1 MSSSNCPSPLP
12 TVTKLQVDSVT
23 FPPSVIS
30 PASSNPLFLGGAGV
44 RGLDI
49 QGKFVIFTVIGVY
62 LDPVSVPSLSVKWK
76 GKTTE
81 ELTESVPFFREI
93 VTVTMKLPLTGQQYS
108 EKVTENCVAI
118 WKSLGIYTDSEA
130 KAVERFLEVFKDET
144 FPPGAS
150 ILFALASKGSL
161 AVAFSKD
168 DDSIP
173 ETGKAVIEN
182 KLLAEAVLESI
193 IGKNGVSPGARLSVA
208 ERLAQLM
215 NSDKVEED
223 ATKTDQEEANNL
235 PLGDKLA
242 KEN

>member
-1 MSSSNCPSPLP
+1 MSSSHCPTPLP
-12 TVTKLQVDSVT
+12 SVTKLQVDSVT

-49 QGKFVIFTVIGVY
+49 HGKFVIFTVIGVY
-62 LDPVSVPSLSVKWK
+62 LDAVAVPSLSVKWK

-93 VTVTMKLPLTGQQYS
+93 VTGSFEKFIKVTMKLPLTGQQYS

-130 KAVERFLEVFKDET
+130 KAVKKFLEVFKDQT

-150 ILFALASKGSL
+150 ILFALSPNGSL
-161 AVAFSKD
+161 
-168 DDSIP
+168 
-173 ETGKAVIEN
+173 TVIF
-182 KLLAEAVLESI
+182 
-193 IGKNGVSPGARLSVA
+193 
-208 ERLAQLM
+208 
-215 NSDKVEED
+215 
-223 ATKTDQEEANNL
+223 TKILYNIDLCACVYMLYSMILFLHIE
-235 PLGDKLA
+235 P
-242 KEN
+242 